1 MAETAAVIGAI
12 AAISGTAAS
21 VENSAQQRRLAGQA
35 ADRQKRDQEVQ
46 QMNLAKQKED
56 EQNAA
61 ANIALRD
68 AGRQK
73 EQAASRYAASK
84 NGTLLTGPT
93 GLGDVPVTG
102 GKTLLGS

>member
-1 MAETAAVIGAI
+1 MAAAAPVIAAV
-12 AAISGTAAS
+12 AAVGGTVAS

-35 ADRQKRDQEVQ
+35 QDRAKRDQEVQ
-46 QMNLAKQKED
+46 EMNLAKQKDD

-68 AGRQK
+68 AGRQRDS
-73 EQAASRYAASK
+73 QASKYAASK
-84 NGTLLTGPT
+84 NGTLLTGPS
-93 GLGDVPVTG
+93 GLGDVPASS

>member
-1 MAETAAVIGAI
+1 MAAAVPVI
-12 AAISGTAAS
+12 AAVAAVGGTVAS

-35 ADRQKRDQEVQ
+35 EDRQKRDQEVQ
-46 QMNLAKQKED
+46 DMNVKQEKED

-73 EQAASRYAASK
+73 DSQASKYAASK
-84 NGTLLTGPT
+84 NGTLLTGPS
-93 GLGDVPVTG
+93 GLGDAPTSG

>member
-1 MAETAAVIGAI
+1 MAAAVPVI
-12 AAISGTAAS
+12 AAVAAVGGTVAS

-35 ADRQKRDQEVQ
+35 EDRQKRDQEVQ
-46 QMNLAKQKED
+46 EMNLVKEKDD

-73 EQAASRYAASK
+73 EEQVNRYAASK
-84 NGTLLTGPT
+84 NGTLLTGPS
-93 GLGDVPVTG
+93 GLGNAPVSG
-102 GKTLLGS
+102 GKTLLGA

>member
-1 MAETAAVIGAI
+1 MAAAVPIITAV
-12 AAISGTAAS
+12 AAVGGTAAS
-21 VENSAQQRRLAGQA
+21 IENSAQQRRLAGQA

-46 QMNLAKQKED
+46 EMNLKQQKED

-68 AGRQK
+68 AGRQ
-73 EQAASRYAASK
+73 QAAQTSKQAALK
-84 NGTLLTGPT
+84 NGTLLTGPS
-93 GLGDVPVTG
+93 GLGDVPVSG